1 MLQTDA
7 AAAPKWSLNRSLQVL
22 CPAELKPRSEVGSMQ
37 KYFECQNAMQN
48 GLQAAAVTVY
58 VEQ

>member
-1 MLQTDA
+1 MLLLLRNEVLIA
-7 AAAPKWSLNRSLQVL
+7 HFIQVL